1 MSLLYPSISG
11 LLTGLHQN
19 LPTAVAKGD
28 IFVKLSL
35 LWWGAGYVRYK
46 QYVKA
51 IIMTALEAGVILFS
65 VLKSPGKPAL
75 PLKKRGLA

>member
-1 MSLLYPSISG
+1 MADEKKSTAAEAVSG
-11 LLTGLHQN
+11 FFKAVGGFFSSFG
-19 LPTAVAKGD
+19 TAVAKGD

-65 VLKSPGKPAL
+65 VF
-75 PLKKRGLA
+75 